1 MAFMVLLTLIVGAAA
16 FNVRLSSYRAGVVGV
31 KYFKLM
37 QGQEVPEMLTKTT
50 RCFNNQFEVPVLF
63 YAACTLYLS
72 LHVDSVVGLVFAWVF
87 VVLRYLQAYVHLTY
101 NHLLHRMS
109 LFWLAFFCVIVLWA
123 NLVYQAAYMPA

>member
-1 MAFMVLLTLIVGAAA
+1 MAFMVLLTFIVGAVA
-16 FNVRLSSYRAGVVGV
+16 FVVRLSSYKAGEVGI

-72 LHVDSVVGLVFAWVF
+72 LHVDSVVGLVFAWLF
-87 VVLRYLQAYVHLTY
+87 VGFRYVQAYVHLTY

-109 LFWLAFFCVIVLWA
+109 AFWLAFFCGIALWID
-123 NLVYQAAYMPA
+123 LVFQTA

>member
-1 MAFMVLLTLIVGAAA
+1 MLYPMAFMVLLTFIVGAVA
-16 FNVRLSSYRAGVVGV
+16 FVVRLSSYKAGEVGI

-72 LHVDSVVGLVFAWVF
+72 LHVDSVVGLVFAWLF
-87 VVLRYLQAYVHLTY
+87 VGFRYVQAYVHLTY

-109 LFWLAFFCVIVLWA
+109 AFWLAFFCGIALWID
-123 NLVYQAAYMPA
+123 LVFQTA